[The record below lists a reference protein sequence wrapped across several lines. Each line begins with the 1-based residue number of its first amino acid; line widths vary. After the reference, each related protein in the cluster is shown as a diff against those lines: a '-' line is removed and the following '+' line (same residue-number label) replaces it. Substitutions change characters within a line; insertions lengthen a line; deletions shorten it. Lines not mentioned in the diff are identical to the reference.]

1 MKKPLIVQKFGG
13 TSVGSIERM
22 QTVAEHIIK
31 AKNDGNQ
38 VVVVVS
44 AMAGETNRLVSLA
57 QQVDSVP
64 NAREL
69 DVLLSAGEQ
78 VSMALVAMTL
88 HKMGYAARSLTG
100 AQAKIVTDNQHNDA
114 TIKHIDTRTITELL
128 EQDFIVIVAGFQGV
142 NENGDITTLGRGGS
156 DTSAVALA
164 GALNADEC
172 QIFTDVD
179 GVYTCDPRV
188 VPTARKLDVID
199 FPSMEEMARKGAKVL
214 HLPCV
219 QYAWKYSVPLRV
231 LSTFEVNQGS
241 LIKGNT
247 ITHAVCGIAIQRDMT
262 LVTVESEALSNILK
276 QCQMLGVE
284 VFTTQEELEKS
295 ALVIK
300 RDAYAKLQLV
310 CADKVRGL
318 EPVSLLT
325 KVGLQ
330 ASALVPH
337 ARKTLAEHGI
347 DVRYVSAT
355 EQSSMLMLDPTNVDR
370 AANLLHDTY
379 VTSEIPPRVCYKT
392 NLFRLNGHL

>member
-1 MKKPLIVQKFGG
+1 M
-13 TSVGSIERM
+13 GSIERM

-44 AMAGETNRLVSLA
+44 AMAGETNRLVGLA

-78 VSMALVAMTL
+78 VSMALAAMTL

-100 AQAKIVTDNQHNDA
+100 AQANIVTDNQHNDA

-128 EQDFIVIVAGFQGV
+128 EQDFIVIVAGFQGI

-179 GVYTCDPRV
+179 GIYTCDPRI
-188 VPTARKLDVID
+188 VPSARKLDVID

-219 QYAWKYSVPLRV
+219 QYAWKHAVPLRV

-241 LIKGNT
+241 LIKGSAA
-247 ITHAVCGIAIQRDMT
+247 THAVCGIAIQRDMT
-262 LVTVESEALSNILK
+262 LIRVESESFPSIIK
-276 QCQMLGVE
+276 QCQMLGIDVC
-284 VFTTQEELEKS
+284 TTIEEPTTNS
-295 ALVIK
+295 AFVIK
-300 RDAYAKLQLV
+300 HDAYAKLQLV
-310 CADKVRGL
+310 GAEKIRDS
-318 EPVSLLT
+318 EPVSLIT

-330 ASALVPH
+330 AGALVTH
-337 ARKTLAEHGI
+337 ARQTLAQHGI
-347 DVRYVSAT
+347 DVRYVSAS
-355 EQSSMLMLDPTNVDR
+355 EQSSMLMLDPANVDL
-370 AANLLHDTY
+370 AANILHETY
-379 VTSEIPPRVCYKT
+379 VTSEIPQEFGLKQT
-392 NLFRLNGHL
+392 FLG

>member
-44 AMAGETNRLVSLA
+44 AMAGETNRLVGLA

-88 HKMGYAARSLTG
+88 HKMGYVARSLTG
-100 AQAKIVTDNQHNDA
+100 AQANIVTDNQHNDA

-128 EQDFIVIVAGFQGV
+128 EQDFIVIVAGFQGI

-179 GVYTCDPRV
+179 GIYTCDPRI
-188 VPTARKLDVID
+188 VPSARKLDVID

-219 QYAWKYSVPLRV
+219 QYAWKHAVPLRV

-241 LIKGNT
+241 LIKGSAA
-247 ITHAVCGIAIQRDMT
+247 THAVCGIAIQRDMT
-262 LVTVESEALSNILK
+262 LIRVESESFPSIIK
-276 QCQMLGVE
+276 QCQMLGIE
-284 VFTTQEELEKS
+284 VCTTIEEPTHS
-295 ALVIK
+295 AFVIK

-310 CADKVRGL
+310 GAEKIRDS
-318 EPVSLLT
+318 EPVSLIT

-330 ASALVPH
+330 AGALVTH
-337 ARKTLAEHGI
+337 ARQTLAQHGI
-347 DVRYVSAT
+347 DVRYVSAS
-355 EQSSMLMLDPTNVDR
+355 EQSSMLMLDPANVDR
-370 AANLLHDTY
+370 AANILHETY
-379 VTSEIPPRVCYKT
+379 VTSEIPQEFGLKQT
-392 NLFRLNGHL
+392 FLG

>member
-44 AMAGETNRLVSLA
+44 AMAGETNRLVGLA

-88 HKMGYAARSLTG
+88 HKMGYVARSLTG
-100 AQAKIVTDNQHNDA
+100 AQANIVTDNQHNDA

-128 EQDFIVIVAGFQGV
+128 EQDFIVIVAGFQGI

-179 GVYTCDPRV
+179 GIYTCDPRI
-188 VPTARKLDVID
+188 VPSARRLDVID

-219 QYAWKYSVPLRV
+219 QYAWKHAVPLRV

-241 LIKGNT
+241 LIKGSAA
-247 ITHAVCGIAIQRDMT
+247 THAVCGIAIQRDMT
-262 LVTVESEALSNILK
+262 LIRVESESFPSIIK
-276 QCQMLGVE
+276 QCQMLGIDVC
-284 VFTTQEELEKS
+284 TTIEEPTNS
-295 ALVIK
+295 AFVIK

-310 CADKVRGL
+310 GAEKIRGS
-318 EPVSLLT
+318 EPVSLIT

-330 ASALVPH
+330 AGALVTH
-337 ARKTLAEHGI
+337 ARQTLAQHGI
-347 DVRYVSAT
+347 DVRYVSAS
-355 EQSSMLMLDPTNVDR
+355 EQSSMLMLDPANVDR
-370 AANLLHDTY
+370 AANILHETY
-379 VTSEIPPRVCYKT
+379 VTTEIPQEFGLKQT
-392 NLFRLNGHL
+392 FLG

>member
-1 MKKPLIVQKFGG
+1 M
-13 TSVGSIERM
+13 GSIERM

-44 AMAGETNRLVSLA
+44 AMAGETNRLVGLA

-188 VPTARKLDVID
+188 VPTARKLDMID

-219 QYAWKYSVPLRV
+219 QYAWKNAVPLRV
-231 LSTFEVNQGS
+231 LSTFEKNQGS
-241 LIKGNT
+241 LIKGDT
-247 ITHAVCGIAIQRDMT
+247 STHAVCGIAIQRDMT
-262 LVTVESEALSNILK
+262 LVAVASESLSGIIK

-284 VFTTQEELEKS
+284 VCTTLEEPENS

-310 CADKVRGL
+310 CADKIRGS
-318 EPVSLLT
+318 ESISLIT

-330 ASALVPH
+330 AGALVTH
-337 ARKTLAEHGI
+337 ARTTLAEHSIG
-347 DVRYVSAT
+347 VRYVSAS
-355 EQSSMLMLDPTNVDR
+355 EQSSMLMLDPANVDR
-370 AANLLHDTY
+370 AANILHDTY
-379 VTSEIPPRVCYKT
+379 VASEIPQEFGLKQT
-392 NLFRLNGHL
+392 FLG

>member
-1 MKKPLIVQKFGG
+1 M
-13 TSVGSIERM
+13 GSIERM

-44 AMAGETNRLVSLA
+44 AMAGETNRLVGLA

-100 AQAKIVTDNQHNDA
+100 AQANIVTDNQHNDA

-128 EQDFIVIVAGFQGV
+128 EQDFIVIVAGFQGI

-179 GVYTCDPRV
+179 GIYTCDPRI
-188 VPTARKLDVID
+188 VPSARKLDVID

-219 QYAWKYSVPLRV
+219 QYAWKHAVPLRV

-241 LIKGNT
+241 LIKGSAA
-247 ITHAVCGIAIQRDMT
+247 THAVCGIAIQRDMT
-262 LVTVESEALSNILK
+262 LIRVESESFPSIIK
-276 QCQMLGVE
+276 QCQMLGIE
-284 VFTTQEELEKS
+284 VCTTIEEPS
-295 ALVIK
+295 TNIAFVIK

-310 CADKVRGL
+310 GAEKIRDS
-318 EPVSLLT
+318 EPVSLIT
-325 KVGLQ
+325 KVGIQ
-330 ASALVPH
+330 AGALVAH
-337 ARKTLAEHGI
+337 ARQTLAQHGI
-347 DVRYVSAT
+347 DVRYVSAS
-355 EQSSMLMLDPTNVDR
+355 EQSSMLMLDPANVDR
-370 AANLLHDTY
+370 AANILHETY
-379 VTSEIPPRVCYKT
+379 VTSEIPQEFGLKQT
-392 NLFRLNGHL
+392 FLG

>member
-44 AMAGETNRLVSLA
+44 AMAGETNRLVGLA

-88 HKMGYAARSLTG
+88 HKMGYVARSLTG
-100 AQAKIVTDNQHNDA
+100 AQANIVTDNQHNDA

-128 EQDFIVIVAGFQGV
+128 EQDFIVIVAGFQGI

-179 GVYTCDPRV
+179 GIYTCDPRI
-188 VPTARKLDVID
+188 VPSARKLDVID

-219 QYAWKYSVPLRV
+219 QYAWKHAVPLRV

-241 LIKGNT
+241 LIKGSAA
-247 ITHAVCGIAIQRDMT
+247 THAVCGIAIQRDMT
-262 LVTVESEALSNILK
+262 LIRVESESFPSIIK
-276 QCQMLGVE
+276 QCQMLGIE
-284 VFTTQEELEKS
+284 VCTTIDEPTNS
-295 ALVIK
+295 AFVIK

-310 CADKVRGL
+310 GADKIRGS
-318 EPVSLLT
+318 EPVSLIT
-325 KVGLQ
+325 KVGIQ
-330 ASALVPH
+330 AGALVTH
-337 ARKTLAEHGI
+337 ARQTLAQHGI
-347 DVRYVSAT
+347 DVRYVSAS
-355 EQSSMLMLDPTNVDR
+355 EQSSMLMLDPANVDR
-370 AANLLHDTY
+370 AANILHETY
-379 VTSEIPPRVCYKT
+379 VTSEIPQEFGLKQT
-392 NLFRLNGHL
+392 FLG

>member
-1 MKKPLIVQKFGG
+1 M
-13 TSVGSIERM
+13 GSIERM

-44 AMAGETNRLVSLA
+44 AMAGETNRLVGLA

-88 HKMGYAARSLTG
+88 HKMGYVARSLTG
-100 AQAKIVTDNQHNDA
+100 AQANIVTDNQHNDA

-128 EQDFIVIVAGFQGV
+128 EQDFIVIVAGFQGI

-179 GVYTCDPRV
+179 GIYTCDPRI
-188 VPTARKLDVID
+188 VPSARKLDVID

-219 QYAWKYSVPLRV
+219 QYAWKHAVPLRV

-241 LIKGNT
+241 LIKGSAA
-247 ITHAVCGIAIQRDMT
+247 THAVCGIAIQRDMT
-262 LVTVESEALSNILK
+262 LIRVESESFPSIIK
-276 QCQMLGVE
+276 QCQMLGIE
-284 VFTTQEELEKS
+284 VCTTIEEPCTNS
-295 ALVIK
+295 AFVIK

-310 CADKVRGL
+310 GAEKIRDS
-318 EPVSLLT
+318 EPVSLIT

-330 ASALVPH
+330 AGALVTH
-337 ARKTLAEHGI
+337 ARQTLAQHGI
-347 DVRYVSAT
+347 DVRYVSAS
-355 EQSSMLMLDPTNVDR
+355 EQSSMLMLDSANVDR
-370 AANLLHDTY
+370 AANILHETY
-379 VTSEIPPRVCYKT
+379 VTSEIPQEFGLKQT
-392 NLFRLNGHL
+392 FLG

>member
-284 VFTTQEELEKS
+284 VFTTLEELEKS

-300 RDAYAKLQLV
+300 RDAYAKLELV

-379 VTSEIPPRVCYKT
+379 VTSEIPQEFAIKQT
-392 NLFRLNGHL
+392 FLG

>member
-379 VTSEIPPRVCYKT
+379 VTSEIPQEFAIKQT
-392 NLFRLNGHL
+392 FLG

>member
-247 ITHAVCGIAIQRDMT
+247 VTHAVCGIAIQRDMT
-262 LVTVESEALSNILK
+262 LVTVEKAALSNILK

-284 VFTTQEELEKS
+284 VSTTLEELENS

-310 CADKVRGL
+310 CGDKIRGL

-337 ARKTLAEHGI
+337 ARKTLSEHGI
-347 DVRYVSAT
+347 DVRYVSAS

-379 VTSEIPPRVCYKT
+379 VASEIPQEFAIKQT
-392 NLFRLNGHL
+392 FLG

>member
-1 MKKPLIVQKFGG
+1 M
-13 TSVGSIERM
+13 GSIERM

-44 AMAGETNRLVSLA
+44 AMAGETNRLVGLA

-100 AQAKIVTDNQHNDA
+100 AQANIVTDNQHNDA

-128 EQDFIVIVAGFQGV
+128 EQDFIVIVAGFQGI

-179 GVYTCDPRV
+179 GIYTCDPRI
-188 VPTARKLDVID
+188 VPSARKLDVID

-219 QYAWKYSVPLRV
+219 QYAWKHAVPLRV

-241 LIKGNT
+241 LIKGSAA
-247 ITHAVCGIAIQRDMT
+247 THAVCGIAIQRDMT
-262 LVTVESEALSNILK
+262 LIRVESESFPSIIK
-276 QCQMLGVE
+276 QCQMLGIE
-284 VFTTQEELEKS
+284 VCTTIEEPTNS
-295 ALVIK
+295 AFVIK

-310 CADKVRGL
+310 GAEKIRGSEL
-318 EPVSLLT
+318 VSLIT

-330 ASALVPH
+330 AGALVTH
-337 ARKTLAEHGI
+337 ALQTLAQHGI
-347 DVRYVSAT
+347 DVRYVSAS
-355 EQSSMLMLDPTNVDR
+355 EQSSMLMLDPANVDR
-370 AANLLHDTY
+370 AANILHETY
-379 VTSEIPPRVCYKT
+379 VTSEIPQEFGLKQT
-392 NLFRLNGHL
+392 FLG